1 MICVCILCRLNR
13 KCFWRSEGS
22 SLRPLVNIQGI
33 ALIYYTTAA
42 LIIVYASTCSTK
54 VFSCNVGVVQ
64 PPASGT

>member
-22 SLRPLVNIQGI
+22 NLRPLVNIQGI

-42 LIIVYASTCSTK
+42 LILVYASSTK
-54 VFSCNVGVVQ
+54 VFSYNVGVVQ